1 MAPHSKE
8 SERNRVELI
17 IALVKPFR
25 VAAVVGALE
34 EEAVEIL
41 GVTIREV
48 KGFGRQ
54 KNRLPLYLG
63 SEFNDSFL
71 PKVELMLFVH
81 STDAAK
87 VERLIVK
94 HARTGRIGD
103 GKILRI
109 QGYHDFVA

>member
-1 MAPHSKE
+1 M
-8 SERNRVELI
+8 ELI

-34 EEAVEIL
+34 DEAIEIL
-41 GVTIREV
+41 GLTIREV

-54 KNRLPLYLG
+54 KNRLPSYLG

-71 PKVELMLFVH
+71 PKVELMLFVR
-81 STDAAK
+81 TRDAAM

-109 QGYHDFVA
+109 RGWHDFVA